1 MTSNTIDWF
10 AEKKIPDEDM
20 LALLHIVAYYNNQNP
35 APQSEPEE
43 AFVER
48 EVSGMV
54 SKEEKKVKPQS
65 VLVTRFLLVCY
76 FSVLDIF
83 SYTTQICLIELA

>member
-1 MTSNTIDWF
+1 MTSNLNDWF
-10 AEKKIPDEDM
+10 AEKQIPEEDV

-48 EVSGMV
+48 EVSGMM

-65 VLVTRFLLVCY
+65 VLVACFLLSCY
-76 FSVLDIF
+76 LRAEYIIIYDS
-83 SYTTQICLIELA
+83 ELA